1 MHALTNVWVLIE
13 YLCHCVACIIV
24 RSFDHHS
31 TMYCALHVVHTHL
44 PNVFISKLCCKL
56 AENAGSLCKVYGDNL
71 HKLITALSERS
82 LRGVVWCGVVWCGV
96 VWCGVVWCGVV
107 WCGVVWCGVCLMCI
121 VYSGTSK
128 QWTRWGRVFVHYSEV
143 VPSSE
148 VLTCIQLLAGGT
160 QFVHC
165 REVVRSSECPLSEF
179 PLYSWHL

>member
-1 MHALTNVWVLIE
+1 MWVLIE

-82 LRGVVWCGVVWCGV
+82 LRGVVWCGV
-96 VWCGVVWCGVV
+96 
-107 WCGVVWCGVCLMCI
+107 CLMCK